1 MNTENERF
9 RSYDKKTCHLIQVFE
24 GRMSA
29 SELQGVKLRQYGGE
43 WALAVELMLAA
54 VIHEQLKLSSDELTL
69 LIDLARELD
78 ADESFLA
85 PVVAMRSSS
94 SP

>member
-1 MNTENERF
+1 MNNENERF
-9 RSYDKKTCHLIQVFE
+9 RTYDKKTCHLIQIFE

-29 SELQGVKLRQYGGE
+29 PELEGVKLRQYGGE

-54 VIHEQLKLSSDELTL
+54 VIHEQMKLSSDELTL
-69 LIDLARELD
+69 LIDLARELN
-78 ADESFLA
+78 AEERFLA
-85 PVVAMRSSS
+85 PVIAMRTGS